1 LKKEEKRFRGEKGIG
16 YAFWYNMAIKSEGNK
31 DKNLSQTTKK

>member
-1 LKKEEKRFRGEKGIG
+1 MGVISIG

-31 DKNLSQTTKK
+31 DKNLSQNTKNNF